1 MWTNIKISSSNK
13 NGSIPT
19 YRYHLLY
26 LLIFFFTYIYISIIF
41 VCYSFWGTELSG
53 VPSKWT
59 LKFLP
64 KKKSYERTQKN
75 SKFELEIYVMEPI
88 RSPFHNPI
96 KLKLIKNNSVW
107 GGRIIWTPRCLG
119 SYYHIQSDSIYVLT
133 SKNGGFIL
141 YPPPARNRYP
151 QNPH

>member
-1 MWTNIKISSSNK
+1 MD
-13 NGSIPT
+13 
-19 YRYHLLY
+19 LY
-26 LLIFFFTYIYISIIF
+26 LPIGIIYYIYLSFFFTYIYISIIF

-59 LKFLP
+59 PKFLP
-64 KKKSYERTQKN
+64 IKKSYERTQKN
-75 SKFELEIYVMEPI
+75 SKFELEIYVMVPI

-107 GGRIIWTPRCLG
+107 GGRIIWTPRMSRLLLP
-119 SYYHIQSDSIYVLT
+119 SLT

-141 YPPPARNRYP
+141 YPPPARNRYL